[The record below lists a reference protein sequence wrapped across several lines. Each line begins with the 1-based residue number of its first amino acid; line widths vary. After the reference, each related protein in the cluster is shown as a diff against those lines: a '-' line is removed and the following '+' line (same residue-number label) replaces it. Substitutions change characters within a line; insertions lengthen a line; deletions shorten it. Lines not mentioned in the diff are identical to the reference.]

1 MGGTSQPPTHIPAAA
16 DPSAGNKQKQT
27 DMKKL
32 LCIFVISIVTLSCT
46 KDNNQRSKAI
56 ELDTLIETAAS
67 ASDDGSYNLAM
78 VLSGNDYTVKLS
90 IKSDD
95 MTLKAGTY
103 MVEPNVNTISFND
116 GNMDRNVSSGTIEIS
131 EADGKYAIN
140 ISAISRSSEIRFR
153 FHGEIEFKTFVGTVI
168 RNCTVS
174 SSAMGRSMK
183 YSIYLPKDYGSG
195 KDFPVLYLLHGYGDE
210 NNAWLDKGNL
220 ANIAKAYEEN
230 GGKQMIVVCPDALTT
245 FYIDS
250 YQGKYKTYF
259 FEELVPAIEFTY
271 NVKKD
276 KYARAVAGLSMGGYG
291 TLYYGL
297 GNPDMFCYAYAC
309 SAAVDMGAGYPSLY
323 ELAEKA
329 DPATLPGITL
339 EMGTEDWVTG
349 NGANFHQALSAAGI
363 QHEYIARS
371 GVHDWNFWQECL
383 PKVLKRCGET
393 FRD

>member
-1 MGGTSQPPTHIPAAA
+1 
-16 DPSAGNKQKQT
+16 
-27 DMKKL
+27 MKKL
-32 LCIFVISIVTLSCT
+32 LYIFLISIVTLSCT

-116 GNMDRNVSSGTIEIS
+116 GNMDRNVSSGTIDIS
-131 EADGKYAIN
+131 EADGEYTIN
-140 ISAISRSSEIRFR
+140 ISAMSRSSEIRFR

-183 YSIYLPKDYGSG
+183 YSIYLPKDYNTG

-309 SAAVDMGAGYPSLY
+309 SAAVDMGAGYPNLY